1 MGSDSSTVPH
11 TILDHAAVQANVL
24 DYVIVQFRKQ
34 PHVAADAQLPA
45 IAVTSDR
52 KPRAAAARQAS
63 KIVAWRP
70 RGMGERTV
78 EASYMSASI
87 ELASESR
94 FQIRRDTIGPIRRTN
109 ADPPVRQHVGAFP
122 HQTTRFPG
130 EGHRSLVGLRTET
143 SSGAHARLFVGAD
156 AVVAPRSAAPG
167 AVHPRPCGVRSADHL
182 MV

>member
-1 MGSDSSTVPH
+1 VGSDSSTVPH

-94 FQIRRDTIGPIRRTN
+94 FQIRRDTIGP
-109 ADPPVRQHVGAFP
+109 VRQHVGAFP
-122 HQTTRFPG
+122 TRQHG
-130 EGHRSLVGLRTET
+130 SRGRVTGRWSVYERRLAVALMHG
-143 SSGAHARLFVGAD
+143 SSSVPMPSSRHARRPQELFTLDLAGSD
-156 AVVAPRSAAPG
+156 PPIT
-167 AVHPRPCGVRSADHL
+167 
-182 MV
+182 